1 MAPGESHPR
10 PEGQGVTTESV
21 PTGLWSTDDVEEL
34 TGILAAR
41 RSRLWQITQPA
52 DLAAWVFAN
61 PEPAPL
67 DPPPAAF
74 DGDWADGLDEP
85 QRAAWTLA
93 GWAARM
99 TVPEAAPTA
108 GRHWLL
114 SRVNGGHGPLLRLTV
129 GVLETLGVYESG
141 EEVWLRVAG
150 APIVL
155 AMEAGAADLEEWGR
169 RGIDIQED
177 STKTLAE
184 EKLLLT
190 CPDIDTALWLLRQPP
205 VMAAARMLNAWVSAG
220 PFPFESRYRPEVVGR
235 AWRAAE
241 SLLGAA
247 APVATGGERGFD
259 REYAGTAVPVDL
271 PAQRSFDADAYR
283 AGVSEHDRLCRALI
297 DHLAAEGVRVGAGL
311 NGVPV
316 DLAWRDADG
325 RQFIAEVK
333 SVVGVNEV
341 EQLRLGLGQVLEY
354 RHRLAARGIV
364 ATPVLVVSR
373 CTDRAW
379 PAICGDNGV
388 ILLQGEGTP
397 NWTADLRPVAV
408 GVANTADGDV
418 SLGRDNA

>member
-1 MAPGESHPR
+1 M
-10 PEGQGVTTESV
+10 TTESMS
-21 PTGLWSTDDVEEL
+21 TGLAADVEEL
-34 TGILAAR
+34 TEILAAR

-52 DLAAWVFAN
+52 DLAAWVFAD

-67 DPPPAAF
+67 DPSPAAF
-74 DGDWADGLDEP
+74 DGNWAHGLDEP
-85 QRAAWTLA
+85 QRAAWALA
-93 GWAARM
+93 GWLARM

-114 SRVNGGHGPLLRLTV
+114 SRVDEGDGPLLRLTV

-150 APIVL
+150 APIGL
-155 AMEAGAADLEEWGR
+155 AMDAGAVDLEEWGR
-169 RGIDIQED
+169 RGIDVGED
-177 STKTLAE
+177 RTKTLAE

-205 VMAAARMLNAWVSAG
+205 VIAAARMLNAWVAAG

-235 AWRAAE
+235 AWQAAE
-241 SLLGAA
+241 TLLAGP
-247 APVATGGERGFD
+247 APAQSGGERGYD
-259 REYAGTAVPVDL
+259 REYAESAVSPDL

-283 AGVSEHDRLCRALI
+283 AGVTEHDRLCRVLI
-297 DHLAAEGVRVGAGL
+297 DHLGAEGVRVGAGL
-311 NGVPV
+311 HEVPV

-333 SVVGVNEV
+333 SVVGLNEV

-354 RHRLAARGIV
+354 RHRLATRGLV

-373 CTDRAW
+373 YTDEAW
-379 PAICGDNGV
+379 FDICGENHV
-388 ILLQGEGTP
+388 VLLQGEDVSD
-397 NWTADLRPVAV
+397 WTARLRSA
-408 GVANTADGDV
+408 A
-418 SLGRDNA
+418 

>member
-1 MAPGESHPR
+1 M
-10 PEGQGVTTESV
+10 TTESV
-21 PTGLWSTDDVEEL
+21 PTGLWSTGDVEEL

-41 RSRLWQITQPA
+41 RSRLWQIIQPA
-52 DLAAWVFAN
+52 DLAAWVFAD

-67 DPPPAAF
+67 DPPPTAF
-74 DGDWADGLDEP
+74 DGNWADGLDER
-85 QRAAWTLA
+85 QRAAWILA
-93 GWAARM
+93 GWVARM
-99 TVPEAAPTA
+99 AVPEAAPTA

-114 SRVNGGHGPLLRLTV
+114 SRVNEGRGPLLRLTV

-155 AMEAGAADLEEWGR
+155 AMDAGAADLEEWGR
-169 RGIDIQED
+169 RGIDVQED
-177 STKTLAE
+177 RTKTLAE

-190 CPDIDTALWLLRQPP
+190 CPDIGTALWLLRQPP

-235 AWRAAE
+235 AWQAAE
-241 SLLGAA
+241 TPLVDAA
-247 APVATGGERGFD
+247 SVQAAGEKGFD
-259 REYAGTAVPVDL
+259 REYAGSAAPVDL

-283 AGVSEHDRLCRALI
+283 AGVREHDRLCRALI
-297 DHLAAEGVRVGAGL
+297 DHLTAEGLRVGAGL
-311 NGVPV
+311 RGVPV
-316 DLAWRDADG
+316 DLAWRDAEG
-325 RQFIAEVK
+325 RPFIAEVK

-354 RHRLAARGIV
+354 RHRLAACGIV

-379 PAICGDNGV
+379 LAICGENRV
-388 ILLQGEGTP
+388 VLLQGETTSD
-397 NWTADLRPVAV
+397 WTAELQSA
-408 GVANTADGDV
+408 A
-418 SLGRDNA
+418 

>member
-1 MAPGESHPR
+1 M
-10 PEGQGVTTESV
+10 TTESV

-67 DPPPAAF
+67 DPPPGAF
-74 DGDWADGLDEP
+74 DGDWAGGLDEP
-85 QRAAWTLA
+85 QRAAWALA

-114 SRVNGGHGPLLRLTV
+114 SRVSDGHGPLLRLTV

-141 EEVWLRVAG
+141 KEVWLRVAG

-155 AMEAGAADLEEWGR
+155 AMEAGAADPEEWGR
-169 RGIDIQED
+169 RGIDVQED
-177 STKTLAE
+177 RTKTLAE

-205 VMAAARMLNAWVSAG
+205 VMAAARMLNAWVAAG
-220 PFPFESRYRPEVVGR
+220 PFPFESRYRPEVAGR

-259 REYAGTAVPVDL
+259 REYAGAAVPVDL
-271 PAQRSFDADAYR
+271 PAQRSFEADAYR
-283 AGVSEHDRLCRALI
+283 AGVTEHDRLCRALI

-354 RHRLAARGIV
+354 RHRLAAHGIV
-364 ATPVLVVSR
+364 ATSVLVVSR

-379 PAICGDNGV
+379 SAICGDNRV

-397 NWTADLRPVAV
+397 NWTADLRPEVVV
-408 GVANTADGDV
+408 GVAATGDV

>member
-1 MAPGESHPR
+1 M
-10 PEGQGVTTESV
+10 
-21 PTGLWSTDDVEEL
+21 
-34 TGILAAR
+34 
-41 RSRLWQITQPA
+41 
-52 DLAAWVFAN
+52 FAN

-67 DPPPAAF
+67 DPPPAPF
-74 DGDWADGLDEP
+74 DGGWADGLDES
-85 QRAAWTLA
+85 QRAAWALT
-93 GWAARM
+93 GWLARM
-99 TVPEAAPTA
+99 AVPEAAPTA

-114 SRVNGGHGPLLRLTV
+114 SRVSDGRGPLLRLTV

-220 PFPFESRYRPEVVGR
+220 PFPFESRYRPEVIGR

-247 APVATGGERGFD
+247 APAAASGERGFD

-364 ATPVLVVSR
+364 ATPVLIVSR

-379 PAICGDNGV
+379 PAICGDNRL
-388 ILLQGEGTP
+388 ILPQGEGTP
-397 NWTADLRPVAV
+397 NWTADLRPEVV

-418 SLGRDNA
+418 SSGRDNA

>member
-1 MAPGESHPR
+1 MF
-10 PEGQGVTTESV
+10 
-21 PTGLWSTDDVEEL
+21 
-34 TGILAAR
+34 
-41 RSRLWQITQPA
+41 A
-52 DLAAWVFAN
+52 D

-67 DPPPAAF
+67 DPSPAAF
-74 DGDWADGLDEP
+74 DGDWADGLDER
-85 QRAAWTLA
+85 QRAAWALA
-93 GWAARM
+93 GWVARM

-108 GRHWLL
+108 GTHWLL
-114 SRVNGGHGPLLRLTV
+114 SRVNDGHGPLLRLTV
-129 GVLETLGVYESG
+129 GVLESLGVYESG

-169 RGIDIQED
+169 RGIDVGD
-177 STKTLAE
+177 DRTKTFAE
-184 EKLLLT
+184 EKLFLT

-205 VMAAARMLNAWVSAG
+205 VMAGARMLNAWAAAG
-220 PFPFESRYRPEVVGR
+220 PFPFASRYRPEVVGR

-241 SLLGAA
+241 NLLVDA
-247 APVATGGERGFD
+247 APGETGGERGFD
-259 REYAGTAVPVDL
+259 REYAGSAVPVDL

-297 DHLAAEGVRVGAGL
+297 DHLAAEGIRAGAGL
-311 NGVPV
+311 HDVLV
-316 DLAWRDADG
+316 DLAWLDADG

-333 SVVGVNEV
+333 SVAEGNEL

-354 RHRLAARGIV
+354 RHRLATRGIV
-364 ATPVLVVSR
+364 ATPVLVVPR

-379 PAICGDNGV
+379 PAICGDNRV

-397 NWTADLRPVAV
+397 NWTADLRPVVV